1 MAFVGNQFRAWRG
14 NLFFFVVAMFLGSI
28 LMATAASAQT
38 PQKIKIGIPAVNV
51 LTKPFFI
58 GQDLGFFRQE
68 GLDAEFP
75 FVRPELGAAGLINGE
90 MDFFASGDSTLR
102 AAASGL
108 PVKLIFAVADRADLA
123 LVVRSDIQKGTDL
136 KGKKIAVASPRTLP
150 SVAMM
155 ESARR
160 YGLDP
165 IKDIFLVSVGD
176 LLPRYQA
183 LQAGAV
189 DGMVVDTALAI
200 MARNKGYKT
209 LDPMW
214 QWMDLV
220 QIGIGVSDRVLKQN
234 PDFVYRTLK
243 ASLRSLVHVRTH
255 SAEMLKAIQSVR
267 AVSDEDTKTVYD
279 IIVQNMTA
287 NGIPSNR
294 SVQVSLD
301 AIKADSPDKK
311 IPTIEE
317 VVDFGLLRRAQKELG
332 VKGP

>member
-255 SAEMLKAIQSVR
+255 SAEMLK
-267 AVSDEDTKTVYD
+267 
-279 IIVQNMTA
+279 
-287 NGIPSNR
+287 
-294 SVQVSLD
+294 
-301 AIKADSPDKK
+301 
-311 IPTIEE
+311 
-317 VVDFGLLRRAQKELG
+317 
-332 VKGP
+332 